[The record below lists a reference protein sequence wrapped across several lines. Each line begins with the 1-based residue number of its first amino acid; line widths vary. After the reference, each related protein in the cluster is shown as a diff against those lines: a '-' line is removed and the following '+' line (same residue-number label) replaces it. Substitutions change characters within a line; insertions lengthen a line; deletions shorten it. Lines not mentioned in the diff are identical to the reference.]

1 MTRRAVSRACGHR
14 NVEGR
19 AWSQAYPRWYA
30 AFKANRN
37 ERNHDA
43 LVCLDCGTWLPLGPS
58 ADDDERVRIEVR
70 AAELVAAGGP
80 DRHCERCGWD
90 MHRHGFYCAPS
101 SGHDEADFHAGWLA
115 REITTHTA
123 QRGEGELKE
132 RRAQDLTN
140 EEREALW
147 RARECVM
154 AGCRHD
160 PSHVRRCSR
169 FIMEHGAALNTGFLS
184 MSWVA
189 CLNCG
194 TWLPLGESND
204 APDEVKVEMAAA
216 AKVTGPGWMVDPH
229 AESLAF
235 AHGWNGHISSYA
247 GEDALWMTDDYAVGY
262 LAHAIADH
270 DHDRITEH
278 GND

>member
-19 AWSQAYPRWYA
+19 AWSQAHPRWYA

-123 QRGEGELKE
+123 QRELP
-132 RRAQDLTN
+132 
-140 EEREALW
+140 EA
-147 RARECVM
+147 
-154 AGCRHD
+154 
-160 PSHVRRCSR
+160 P
-169 FIMEHGAALNTGFLS
+169 
-184 MSWVA
+184 
-189 CLNCG
+189 
-194 TWLPLGESND
+194 
-204 APDEVKVEMAAA
+204 
-216 AKVTGPGWMVDPH
+216 
-229 AESLAF
+229 
-235 AHGWNGHISSYA
+235 
-247 GEDALWMTDDYAVGY
+247 
-262 LAHAIADH
+262 
-270 DHDRITEH
+270 
-278 GND
+278 